1 MASTPDPLPSWL
13 RVGVPALIFLFAY
26 LCFTP
31 ALDGS
36 FLNWDDNLVLTD
48 HDAWKGLGADQ
59 VGWAFTTFRAGHYH
73 PLTWLS
79 FGLDYELWGFDP
91 GKPAGGYHLVNL
103 LLHATTATLF
113 YFVLVWLMERTGRFA
128 GREVVSRLAAA
139 AGALFFAIHPLRVES
154 VAWITERRDVLS
166 GCFFLLA
173 VLAWLRWTEQGERRK
188 RWYALALVAFALS
201 LLSKAWAI
209 TLPVVLLILD
219 IYPLHRFVPGRRAAM
234 LKEKA
239 PFALMA
245 AIAGVVA
252 LIAQKQA
259 GAMNIVEGHTAVDR
273 IIQSGY
279 GLFFYLAK
287 TIAPVAQ
294 NPLYALKPT
303 FNPLEAKYLAGAAAA
318 VIVTLVLI
326 ALRRRRPEFLAAW
339 AVYAVSV
346 APVLGLTQ
354 SGPQL
359 VAERYSYLSCLPF
372 AVLAAA
378 GFAALMSR
386 AGRAGPLVA
395 ATIALAALGIQSWN
409 YSHEWR
415 DSISLWTRAVRQD
428 PENAQAW
435 FNLGSAKLD
444 SATIKKDRELM
455 KEAFADL
462 SRVIEINPKYEAAYI
477 NRGIARMERDPK
489 GAIADFDAAIRIR
502 PEYADAFVNRGWVR
516 FGTGD
521 AAGGIADFDTAIR
534 INPRHYQAH
543 LRRGIAR
550 LSRRELSG
558 AREDLATAIRL
569 KPLDP
574 DAFYVRGQA
583 REEDG
588 DLDGAIADYAQA
600 LNLGGASWDKKV
612 RAEELLARARQRK
625 VGR

>member
-1 MASTPDPLPSWL
+1 MSSSPDPLPSWL

-26 LCFTP
+26 LCFSP
-31 ALDGS
+31 ALDGA

-48 HDAWKGLGADQ
+48 HDSWKGLGGDQ
-59 VGWAFTTFRAGHYH
+59 IGWAFSTFRAGHYH

-79 FGLDYELWGFDP
+79 FGLDYELWGMNSR
-91 GKPAGGYHLVNL
+91 GYHLVNL
-103 LLHATTATLF
+103 ILHATTATLF
-113 YFVLVWLMERTGRFA
+113 YFVLVWLLERSGRFA
-128 GREVVSRLAAA
+128 GREIVSRLAAA

-166 GCFFLLA
+166 GCFLILA

-209 TLPVVLLILD
+209 TLPAVLLILD
-219 IYPLHRFVPGRRAAM
+219 ICPLRRFVPGRRRA
-234 LKEKA
+234 LLIEKA
-239 PFALMA
+239 PFAVMA
-245 AIAGVVA
+245 VIAGVVA
-252 LIAQKQA
+252 LIAQKHA
-259 GAMNIVEGHTAVDR
+259 GAMNIVQDHNAVDR
-273 IIQSGY
+273 IMQSGY

-303 FNPLEAKYLAGAAAA
+303 FDPFEAKYLAGAAAA
-318 VIVTLVLI
+318 VIVTVAVI
-326 ALRRRRPEFLAAW
+326 AVRRRRPEFLAAW
-339 AVYAVSV
+339 AIYAVSV

-372 AVLAAA
+372 AVVAAA
-378 GFAALMSR
+378 GLAALMR
-386 AGRAGPLVA
+386 RVGRGPLVVA
-395 ATIALAALGIQSWN
+395 SIALAALGFQSWN
-409 YSHEWR
+409 YSHEWK

-444 SATIKKDRELM
+444 LATQKEDRELM

-462 SRVIEINPKYEAAYI
+462 SRVIEIDPKYASAYI

-489 GAIADFDAAIRIR
+489 GAIADFDAAIRII
-502 PEYADAFVNRGWVR
+502 PDYADAFVNRGWVR

-521 AAGGIADFDTAIR
+521 AAGGIADFDSAIR

-550 LSRRELSG
+550 LGRRDLSG
-558 AREDLATAIRL
+558 AREDLAAAIRL

-583 REEDG
+583 REEGG
-588 DLDGAIADYAQA
+588 DLDGAIEDYAQA
-600 LNLGGASWDKKV
+600 LNLGGTSWEKKKRD
-612 RAEELLARARQRK
+612 RAEELLARARRRK